1 MSGVP
6 LLKRPRVES
15 TTVLTAVEACS
26 KEVINLKLALNQ
38 RITNIENHTSVIT
51 SGYNTIIQ
59 RMDTLENLMR
69 NCMKSDSNRHSCC
82 DEVLRKLTK
91 MEELLTSL
99 SSSDTTI
106 KVENQNTKV

>member
-26 KEVINLKLALNQ
+26 KEVINLKLAFNQ

-59 RMDTLENLMR
+59 RMDTLESLIR
-69 NCMKSDSNRHSCC
+69 NCLKLDNNRHTCC
-82 DEVLRKLTK
+82 DEVLQKLTK
-91 MEELLTSL
+91 MEEFLTSL
-99 SSSDTTI
+99 TSADNTI
-106 KVENQNTKV
+106 KTENQNAKA